1 MADTRKHRLDDDDV
15 ANDERQAKRQKAL
28 DEHIFALFSF
38 DFSVT
43 SKGRALRA
51 QVDYIET
58 VPKEQVKATV
68 KRTRGLDR
76 SYQTRGGRRGVSLR
90 RVVPIK
96 VTCDPK
102 YMLLRVQFFK
112 QEKEDGGWKLSF
124 EAQSMAVTPTR
135 LEMIVLL
142 GQTLYWKRRDERA
155 YAQYLRQVK
164 KMQRNCT
171 MEALEVGPCW
181 FKIIRLE

>member
-1 MADTRKHRLDDDDV
+1 MTDTRKRALDV
-15 ANDERQAKRQKAL
+15 ANDERRTKRQKPL
-28 DEHIFALFSF
+28 DKHIFALFSF

-43 SKGRALRA
+43 AKGGALRA
-51 QVDYIET
+51 QVDCIET
-58 VPKEQVKATV
+58 VPREQVKATV
-68 KRTRGLDR
+68 KRTKGLDR

-112 QEKEDGGWKLSF
+112 QENEDGEWKLSF
-124 EAQSMAVTPTR
+124 ETQSMAVAPTR
-135 LEMIVLL
+135 LEMIELL

-155 YAQYLRQVK
+155 YAQYMRQVK

-171 MEALEVGPCW
+171 MQALEVGPCW
-181 FKIIRLE
+181 FKIIKLD